1 MWFGILGP
9 VQVRDPYGREVTV
22 GGPGVRALLARLLLD
37 AGQVVSVARLVQD
50 LYDNPA
56 PAGAANA
63 LQSQVSRLR
72 RALPAGV
79 NLERESAGYRLA
91 VGPEQ
96 VDAHRFVRL
105 AGEGRHA
112 LAGGDPLR
120 TGTLVDEALGLWRG
134 SALADVTD
142 APFAPAHIARLEER
156 RLAAV
161 EDRIEAHLRL
171 GDAGGVIAEARE
183 LTSTY
188 PLRERLWV
196 QLMRALRDSGRPA
209 EALVA
214 FEQARQGLVEAL
226 GIDPSPELVALH
238 VAILRGQDAG
248 RREVPAG
255 SGPHE
260 LPAATMADAAAPAKP
275 QLRPQPP
282 PGQLSSFLGREEELA
297 RAGTLLGAARLV
309 TLTGPGGVG
318 KTRLA
323 VELASCEDGERCF
336 VDLAALA
343 DAADVPA
350 AVASA
355 LGLREGGLR
364 EGGLREGG
372 LRALSGDGLPPL
384 ERIVAALA
392 DRPLLLVV
400 DNCEHVVA
408 GVAALVDRLLSACP
422 RLRILATS
430 REPLGLTGEAL
441 CPVPGLAVPPADTAP
456 TRMVGYAAVRLFL
469 ERAARAAPDVATD
482 DLAAVRQICRALDGM
497 PLAIELAAARL
508 RTLPVAEVADRL
520 DDRFA
525 LLSCGSRTAAPRHRT
540 LRAVIEWS
548 WDLLDEHERE
558 LARRM
563 AVFAG
568 GATLE
573 AVTRVCGASVDV
585 LGGLVDRSLVQVGD
599 GRYRMLETVRAYAAQ
614 QLDAFGEVE
623 RLRGAH
629 AAYFADLAWTA
640 DGHLRGPQQL
650 EWLARLD
657 AERDNLHSALRWSA
671 RAGDPDTALELVS
684 ALAFYWWVRG
694 LRREAGALAADA
706 LAAAGPRRPAGRE
719 DQHALCELLASLG
732 GPNDPDRHHRLRG
745 AAVAFQSLP
754 RQPRQPFALL
764 LASMVAGPP
773 AGGPAAVQALLEE
786 KEELLGADPWMRALS
801 PLGLAT
807 ARMLAGDLSEAEHGA
822 TVSLQRFRA
831 LGERWGMVTALGLL
845 GEIAGARGERVRAIE
860 FTDEAL
866 HLAAELGSAVDIA
879 EMLRVRGAGRLQA
892 GDVDGAQEDYHRMA
906 DEARRAG
913 APELSAAAHLGLA
926 EVARQRGYA
935 AEARRRAE
943 TALAECPT
951 GWFSAEE
958 TRRAILDALQRL

>member
-9 VQVRDPYGREVTV
+9 VQVRDSDGREVTV

-37 AGQVVSVARLVQD
+37 AGHVVSVARLVQD
-50 LYDNPA
+50 LYDDPA

-72 RALPAGV
+72 RALPVGV
-79 NLERESAGYRLA
+79 NLERGPAGYRLA
-91 VGPEQ
+91 VEPEL
-96 VDAHRFVRL
+96 VDMHRFMRL
-105 AGEGRHA
+105 AAAASSA
-112 LAGGDPLR
+112 LAAGDPAR
-120 TGTLVDEALGLWRG
+120 TVELLDEALGHWRG
-134 SALADVTD
+134 SALADVVD
-142 APFAPAHIARLEER
+142 VPFAAAHVARLEER

-161 EDRIEAHLRL
+161 EDRIEARL
-171 GDAGGVIAEARE
+171 LLGHAGAVIAEARE
-183 LTSTY
+183 LTSAY
-188 PLRERLWV
+188 PLRERLWA

-226 GIDPSPELVALH
+226 GMDPSPELVALH
-238 VAILRGQDAG
+238 VAILRG
-248 RREVPAG
+248 RERGGPAAPAA
-255 SGPHE
+255 SPAE
-260 LPAATMADAAAPAKP
+260 TAVPAATEFDPAPM
-275 QLRPQPP
+275 
-282 PGQLSSFLGREEELA
+282 PGQLTRLLGRDDELTRTGA
-297 RAGTLLGAARLV
+297 LLGDTRLV

-323 VELASCEDGERCF
+323 VELAGRQVGERCF
-336 VDLAALA
+336 VDLAVVA
-343 DAADVPA
+343 DAADVPS
-350 AVASA
+350 AVATA
-355 LGLREGGLR
+355 LGLREAGLHGGER
-364 EGGLREGG
+364 H
-372 LRALSGDGLPPL
+372 ALSGDRPPPV

-392 DRPLLLVV
+392 DRELLLVV

-408 GVAALVDRLLSACP
+408 GVATLADRLLSSCP

-441 CPVPGLAVPPADTAP
+441 CPVPGLAVPPADAAP

-469 ERAARAAPDVATD
+469 ERAALAAPDVAVD
-482 DLAAVRQICRALDGM
+482 DLAAVGHICRALDGM

-520 DDRFA
+520 EDRFA
-525 LLSCGSRTAAPRHRT
+525 LLSRGSRTAAPRHRT

-548 WDLLDEHERE
+548 WDLLDEHERA
-558 LARRM
+558 LARRL

-573 AVTRVCGASVDV
+573 AITQVCGATVDV
-585 LGGLVDRSLVQVGD
+585 LDGLVDRSLVQASG
-599 GRYRMLETVRAYAAQ
+599 GRYRMLETMRAYAAQ
-614 QLDAFGEVE
+614 QLDAAGEVE
-623 RLRGAH
+623 RLRSAH

-640 DGHLRGPQQL
+640 DGHLRGPWQL

-657 AERDNLHSALRWSA
+657 TERDNLHSALQWSA
-671 RAGDPDTALELVS
+671 RAGEADTALELVS

-694 LRREAGALAADA
+694 LRREAGALAGEA
-706 LAAAGPRRPAGRE
+706 LAAAGPQRPPGRE
-719 DQHALCELLASLG
+719 DGHALCELLASLA
-732 GPNDPDRHHRLRG
+732 GPDDPDRHDRLRR
-745 AAVAFQSLP
+745 AAQVLHSLP
-754 RQPRQPFALL
+754 YPPRQPFALL
-764 LASMVAGPP
+764 LSSMVAGPP
-773 AGGPAAVQALLEE
+773 AGGEAAVQALLEE
-786 KEELLGADPWMRALS
+786 KGDLLEADPWTRALS

-807 ARMLAGDLSEAEHGA
+807 VRMLAGDLSEAERGA
-822 TVSLQRFRA
+822 TVSLRRFRA

-845 GEIAGARGERVRAIE
+845 AEIAGARGQRTGALDYM
-860 FTDEAL
+860 DEAL
-866 HLAAELGSAVDIA
+866 HLATELGSAIDIA
-879 EMLRVRGAGRLQA
+879 EMLRVRGEGRLRA
-892 GDVDGAQEDYHRMA
+892 GDLDGAQEDYHRMGE
-906 DEARRAG
+906 EARRAG
-913 APELSAAAHLGLA
+913 APELWAAAHLGQA
-926 EVARQRGYA
+926 EVARQRGDA